1 MGVGIVGLSSADR
14 TLPCGAESATGRV
27 WFVDRSWLG
36 FVKLAIALS
45 GGGVR
50 AAVFHL
56 GVLGRLAHARRLEEV
71 AAISSVSG
79 GSLAVGLVM
88 AHCQNQWPNGR
99 RFLFEVVPRL
109 HDLMVGRDLQRAFIA
124 ASLCK
129 PWRMTS
135 GRAWV
140 LADVLRRVWHIEG
153 ELGELPPQPIW
164 TINATCYQTG
174 KNWRFERDVMG
185 DYQTRYVRHPRIA
198 LASVLAASAAVPGL
212 IGPLTIDSRRH
223 RWSADHDHDVPIE
236 PKHPTLQ
243 LWDGGV
249 YDNLGVEALFK
260 PGSGLI
266 EGIDTLIV
274 SDASRPL
281 GVAQPKPF
289 WRLGSLASSLRLI
302 DMATD
307 QVRSVRARTLIDH
320 FRKHPGSGTYLRM
333 GKRRQPDHRLL
344 SGTRS
349 VTMTAEEVRL
359 ASNLGTTLRKLTSRE
374 FSRLFRHGYE
384 VAEATLAKRLPTV
397 LAAAKIQPKRVA

>member
-1 MGVGIVGLSSADR
+1 M
-14 TLPCGAESATGRV
+14 
-27 WFVDRSWLG
+27 
-36 FVKLAIALS
+36 KLALALS

-56 GVLGRLAHARRLEEV
+56 GVLGRLAHARKLGDV
-71 AAISSVSG
+71 TAISSVSG

-88 AHCQNQWPNGR
+88 AKCHHEWPNDR
-99 RFLFEVVPRL
+99 RFLSEIVPGL
-109 HDLMVGRDLQRAFIA
+109 HDLMVGRDLQWAFIA
-124 ASLCK
+124 ASLCR

-153 ELGELPPQPIW
+153 DLGDLPPTPVW

-174 KNWRFERDVMG
+174 KNWRFERSVMG
-185 DYQTRYVRHPRIA
+185 DYQTRYVRHPRLA
-198 LASVLAASAAVPGL
+198 LASALAASAAVPGL

-223 RWSADHDHDVPIE
+223 RWSADHDRDEPIE
-236 PKHPTLQ
+236 PKHPSLQ

-260 PGSGLI
+260 PGSGLVD
-266 EGIDTLIV
+266 GIDALIV

-281 GVAQPKPF
+281 GVARPKPF
-289 WRLGSLASSLRLI
+289 WRFGSIASSLRLI

-320 FRKHPGSGTYLRM
+320 FRKHPDSGTYLRM
-333 GKRRQPDHRLL
+333 GKRRSPEHRLL

-349 VTMTAEEVRL
+349 VTMTTEEVRS
-359 ASNLGTTLRKLTSRE
+359 ASNLGTTLRRLTSGE

-384 VAEATLAKRLPTV
+384 VAEATLAKRLPQV
-397 LAAAKIQPKRVA
+397 LATSKIQPKRVA